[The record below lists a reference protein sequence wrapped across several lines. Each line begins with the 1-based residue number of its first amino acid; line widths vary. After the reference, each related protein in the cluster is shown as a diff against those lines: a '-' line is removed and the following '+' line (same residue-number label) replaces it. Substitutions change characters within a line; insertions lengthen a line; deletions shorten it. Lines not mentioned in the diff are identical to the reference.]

1 MSKVMLVVPTFKYR
15 DKYPS
20 FLSMSD
26 FPTGFGYLASSLK
39 AAGHEVIGVN
49 PNNITGYPS
58 ARIMLQ
64 NVLSQK
70 ISQYKPDIIATGGL
84 CTDYAFFND
93 LVRFSRA
100 LCPETPIVLGG
111 QIVTNDPEDVYNLLK
126 PDWVVV
132 GEGERAIVDIAD
144 CKFPPT
150 PSPIWHSEYIKD
162 LDSLP
167 FPDFEPFGVMDMLD
181 NYSMATRLLY
191 RYSRTKPRPFVL
203 VASRSCPFTC
213 SFCVDS
219 HRTIPYRARSIAS
232 IMQEI
237 KASYSKYHYNILII
251 DDELFAVNKDRL
263 NAFSEAIL
271 EGKEQYGWDFDW
283 CFQTHASAKLDIDS
297 LKLAKRAGCYL
308 FSYGLESAS
317 QRVLESMNKKTDIN
331 QVIEA
336 LELAHQANI
345 GFSGNLI
352 FGDVAENQ
360 NTWAESLSFWLEY
373 GRKDFIFLTNL
384 MPYPGS
390 KIFNQMREYGAFKDK
405 RLYYENI
412 DKGAINMTTMPPDLF
427 ENLCKLIVGLETS
440 WMFVDLATNVKT
452 EREEAV
458 DYEGHHIYT
467 ITCKCPH
474 CGEMIEYRQPMND
487 ETSSHFS
494 LGTGCT
500 NCNRKIKIET

>member
-26 FPTGFGYLASSLK
+26 FPTGFGYLSSSLK

-84 CTDYAFFND
+84 CTDYAFFSD
-93 LVRFSRA
+93 LVRFCRDLS
-100 LCPETPIVLGG
+100 PETPIVLGG
-111 QIVTNDPEDVYNLLK
+111 QIVTNDPDDVYNLLK
-126 PDWVVV
+126 PDYAVI
-132 GEGERAIVDIAD
+132 GEGESAIVKIAEGGITKGIVRGD
-144 CKFPPT
+144 YT
-150 PSPIWHSEYIKD
+150 RD

-167 FPDFEPFGVMDMLD
+167 IPDYEPFGIMDMLD

-191 RYSRTKPRPFVL
+191 RYSRTNPRPFVL
-203 VASRSCPFTC
+203 VGSRSCPFSC
-213 SFCVDS
+213 SFCVHGNRD
-219 HRTIPYRARSIAS
+219 IPYRARSIAS

-237 KASYSKYHYNILII
+237 KASYDKYHFNILII
-251 DDELFAVNKDRL
+251 DDELFAVNKTRMVD
-263 NAFSEAIL
+263 FCEAIIN
-271 EGKEQYGWDFDW
+271 GKETYGWDFDW
-283 CFQTHASAKLDIDS
+283 CFQTHASAKLDLDT

-360 NTWAESLSFWLEY
+360 NTWAESLAFWLEY

-405 RLYYENI
+405 KFYYENI

-458 DYEGHHIYT
+458 DYEGHHIYK

-487 ETSSHFS
+487 ETSNHFS

-500 NCNRKIKIET
+500 ACNRKIKIEV